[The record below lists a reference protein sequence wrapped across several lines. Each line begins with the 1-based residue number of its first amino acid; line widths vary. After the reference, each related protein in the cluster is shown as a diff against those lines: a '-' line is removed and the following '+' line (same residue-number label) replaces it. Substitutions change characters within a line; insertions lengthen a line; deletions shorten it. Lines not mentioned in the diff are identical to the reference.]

1 VTHSMEIKKDN
12 YTFYVDVDYRKGYQG
27 VYHLLPE
34 DCYESCDD
42 ELDVVITAIE
52 EEFDS
57 GTYLLYSS
65 THMPEQFDE
74 LCDEY
79 IGSVVESVWEIIE
92 ENKYG

>member
-1 VTHSMEIKKDN
+1 MTELEIHKDN
-12 YTFYVDVDYRKGYQG
+12 YIFYVEISYRKGYQG
-27 VYHLLPE
+27 VYHLAPE

-52 EEFDS
+52 EEFDN

-65 THMPEQFDE
+65 THMEDQFNE

-79 IGSVVESVWEIIE
+79 IEAVTEDVWGIIE
-92 ENKYG
+92 ENER